1 MMSNLCRKILKY
13 LGMYSWLC
21 KCKGNL
27 VSIQI
32 LFYHNI
38 PIKTSISLFIILYY
52 YIFKCIKYIIYIYL
66 DLQY

>member
-1 MMSNLCRKILKY
+1 MMSSLCRKILKY

-27 VSIQI
+27 ISIQI
-32 LFYHNI
+32 FFYNNI
-38 PIKTSISLFIILYY
+38 PIKISISLFITLYY
-52 YIFKCIKYIIYIYL
+52 YIFRYIKYIIYIYL